1 VEHLLIILHRQIAK
15 KLVVDEHLCAL
26 IKNERE
32 RARTARM
39 ANLVE
44 SPDGVSRA
52 AIGDPLT
59 TDKLA
64 GPALQDAQLMF
75 QAARR
80 EARIGPNLRH
90 GFRR

>member
-1 VEHLLIILHRQIAK
+1 
-15 KLVVDEHLCAL
+15 
-26 IKNERE
+26 
-32 RARTARM
+32 M

-44 SPDGVSRA
+44 SPDGVSRT
-52 AIGDPLT
+52 AIGDPFT
-59 TDKLA
+59 ADKD
-64 GPALQDAQLMF
+64 PALQDAQLMF

>member
-1 VEHLLIILHRQIAK
+1 
-15 KLVVDEHLCAL
+15 
-26 IKNERE
+26 
-32 RARTARM
+32 M

-59 TDKLA
+59 ANKLA
-64 GPALQDAQLMF
+64 DPALHDVQLMF

-80 EARIGPNLRH
+80 EAHIGPHPRH

>member
-1 VEHLLIILHRQIAK
+1 MASNQGV
-15 KLVVDEHLCAL
+15 
-26 IKNERE
+26 RE
-32 RARTARM
+32 RARIARM

-59 TDKLA
+59 ANKLA
-64 GPALQDAQLMF
+64 DPARHDVQLMF

-80 EARIGPNLRH
+80 EARIAPHPRH